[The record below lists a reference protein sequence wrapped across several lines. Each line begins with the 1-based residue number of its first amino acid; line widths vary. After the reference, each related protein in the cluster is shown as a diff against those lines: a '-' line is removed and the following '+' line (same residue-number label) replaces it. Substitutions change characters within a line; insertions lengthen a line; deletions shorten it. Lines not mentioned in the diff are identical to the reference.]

1 MAGYLKT
8 ADLPQVIP
16 VFPLD
21 GALLL
26 PGGDLPLQIFEPRYL
41 NMVDDVMGGD
51 RIIGMIQ
58 TRPGGDRARPRL
70 AAVGCVGR
78 ITSFAETSDGRYL
91 ITLTGV
97 CRFEPG
103 EELPMRL
110 PYRQVRANYEAFA
123 GDLSTEE
130 KPPAPQ
136 AARDRFARA
145 LKRYLNRRELD
156 IDWETAS
163 AAPLEALVN
172 SLAMGLPFEP
182 QEKQA
187 LLQAPDL
194 AGRFDVLTTLLEI
207 DSAADDGDDESHSL
221 Q

>member
-1 MAGYLKT
+1 MAAYRR
-8 ADLPQVIP
+8 AAELPQVIP
-16 VFPLD
+16 IFPLD

-26 PGGDLPLQIFEPRYL
+26 PGGELPLQIFEPRYL

-58 TRPGGDRARPRL
+58 TRPGGDRTRPRL

-78 ITSFAETSDGRYL
+78 VTSFAETSDGRYL

-103 EELPMRL
+103 EELAMRL

-136 AARDRFARA
+136 DARDRFARA

-172 SLAMGLPFEP
+172 SLAMGLPFDP

-187 LLQAPDL
+187 LLVAADP
-194 AGRFDVLTTLLEI
+194 ARRFETLSTLLEI
-207 DSAADDGDDESHSL
+207 DALEDSDDDSHSM

>member
-1 MAGYLKT
+1 MAGFRRA

-58 TRPGGDRARPRL
+58 TRPGGDRARPLL

-103 EELPMRL
+103 EELAMRL
-110 PYRQVRANYEAFA
+110 PYRQVRADYEAFA

-130 KPPAPQ
+130 RPPAPA

-156 IDWETAS
+156 IDWETAH

-194 AGRFDVLTTLLEI
+194 DGRFDVLTTLLEI
-207 DSAADDGDDESHSL
+207 DSAADDGDDETHSL